1 MAGNVSLRINNKSKQ
16 KNNSSTDESKL
27 TKIILISIALIY
39 LTLLLIIP
47 LIAVFAKAFEK
58 GFDLYIKAIT
68 DPVALDALKLTL
80 LTVLVAV
87 PINTIFGLAAS
98 WALGK
103 FEFKGK
109 SILLTLL
116 DIPFAIS
123 PVIAGLIFV
132 LLFSTNHGL
141 FADFLNANNIKIIFA
156 PPGIII
162 ATTFVTMPFVARE
175 LIPLMQSLGTAEE
188 EAALTLGANGWQTF
202 FKVTLPNIK
211 WALFYGV
218 ILTTAR
224 AAGEFG
230 AVSVVSGHIRGLTN
244 TLPLHVE
251 ILYNEYQY
259 SASFAVASL
268 LTIIALINLIIK
280 NISEWKVSQLNINE
294 EGVVKSEH

>member
-1 MAGNVSLRINNKSKQ
+1 M
-16 KNNSSTDESKL
+16 
-27 TKIILISIALIY
+27 
-39 LTLLLIIP
+39 
-47 LIAVFAKAFEK
+47 
-58 GFDLYIKAIT
+58 
-68 DPVALDALKLTL
+68 
-80 LTVLVAV
+80 
-87 PINTIFGLAAS
+87 
-98 WALGK
+98 
-103 FEFKGK
+103 
-109 SILLTLL
+109 
-116 DIPFAIS
+116 
-123 PVIAGLIFV
+123 
-132 LLFSTNHGL
+132 
-141 FADFLNANNIKIIFA
+141 
-156 PPGIII
+156 
-162 ATTFVTMPFVARE
+162 
-175 LIPLMQSLGTAEE
+175 
-188 EAALTLGANGWQTF
+188 
-202 FKVTLPNIK
+202 TLPNIK

>member
-1 MAGNVSLRINNKSKQ
+1 MAGNISLRINNKFKQ

-68 DPVALDALKLTL
+68 DPVALDALRLTL

-280 NISEWKVSQLNINE
+280 NVSEWKVSQLNINE